1 MKDARSRAWQQ
12 KRLLEL
18 RQALGASQ
26 RSSGQATIRRDDCGD
41 YALFGRL
48 GHIYAVPEGFQLVIR
63 GESSRRWHFVKQRLS
78 FCRLANDGDDEGS
91 LFFERLPTVAEAAL
105 IREALAIRRA
115 AVISTDGRA
124 RKVLDAKAL
133 RKRALRRRSLAR
145 PGTVPATSPLK
156 LKRKKSL
163 TKRAS
168 GAVKSANRCRG
179 LPR

>member
-1 MKDARSRAWQQ
+1 MKDARSRTWQK

-18 RQALGASQ
+18 QRVLGASQ

-48 GHIYAVPEGFQLVIR
+48 GHIYAIPKGFQLVID
-63 GESSRRWHFVKQRLS
+63 GESSRRWIFVKQRLS
-78 FCRLANDGDDEGS
+78 FCQLANDGDDEGS
-91 LFFERLPTVAEAAL
+91 MFFERLPTVAEAAL
-105 IREALAIRRA
+105 IREALGIRRA
-115 AVISTDGRA
+115 AVISSDARA
-124 RKVLDAKAL
+124 RKVLEAKAL

-145 PGTVPATSPLK
+145 PGTVPPTSSLK
-156 LKRKKSL
+156 PKRKKSL

-168 GAVKSANRCRG
+168 GAVKSVNQRRG